1 MISVSKTAAASTSLS
16 SSTTLVDRY
25 VSKIVIPSIS
35 TIAKEKDVLKCT
47 SECCSNRVICRCGVC
62 LEHLCYDHAYLHR
75 HSMTNLEIIK

>member
-1 MISVSKTAAASTSLS
+1 MISVSKTAASASS

-35 TIAKEKDVLKCT
+35 TIAKENDVLKCT
-47 SECCSNRVICRCGVC
+47 PECCSNRVICRCGVC

>member
-1 MISVSKTAAASTSLS
+1 MISVSKTAASTSS
-16 SSTTLVDRY
+16 SSTTLIDRY

-35 TIAKEKDVLKCT
+35 TIAQEKDVLRCA

>member
-1 MISVSKTAAASTSLS
+1 MISVSKTAASASS

>member
-1 MISVSKTAAASTSLS
+1 MISVSKTAASTSS
-16 SSTTLVDRY
+16 SSTTLIDRY
-25 VSKIVIPSIS
+25 VSKIVIPSMS
-35 TIAKEKDVLKCT
+35 TIAQEKDVLRCT